1 MRMSCWRQAA
11 VSSLALVAFAA
22 AGCGEEP
29 APTPAAPPADEAA
42 APIPTPAPTQAPA
55 RRQPPQVEPGAQ
67 MPADFPSELPAP
79 PSAQQVA
86 AYDGGVQH
94 TVVVYEST
102 ADPSTVFGALK
113 AGYPS
118 SGWAISFAEQ
128 NGGDGLITA
137 TKGSGTVVALISRT
151 ESGKTKIEVT
161 SIGGM

>member
-29 APTPAAPPADEAA
+29 VPTPEAPPADEAA
-42 APIPTPAPTQAPA
+42 APVPTPAPTQAPA
-55 RRQPPQVEPGAQ
+55 RRQAPEVEPGAQ

-118 SGWAISFAEQ
+118 SGWTISLAVQ
-128 NGGDGLITA
+128 NEGLITA
-137 TKGSGTVVALISRT
+137 TKGSDTVVALISRT